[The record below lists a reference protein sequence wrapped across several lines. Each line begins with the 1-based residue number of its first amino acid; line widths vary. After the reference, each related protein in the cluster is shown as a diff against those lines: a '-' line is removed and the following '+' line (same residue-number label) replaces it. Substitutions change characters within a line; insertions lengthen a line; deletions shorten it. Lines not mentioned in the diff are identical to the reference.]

1 MLLASYP
8 TGAFDGDGGARY
20 DALGVLAVENGKFV
34 PNANLRSVSTSSAG
48 LRGPSRPSRSG
59 GHIHHRW
66 VPRDGLCSGMLKLLV
81 AEVMVRAAIS
91 GWSDASGNPRKSSS
105 QVTPRWREMDSN
117 L

>member
-48 LRGPSRPSRSG
+48 CGDPPVHLGAEATSTIGGFRGMG
-59 GHIHHRW
+59 F
-66 VPRDGLCSGMLKLLV
+66 
-81 AEVMVRAAIS
+81 VR
-91 GWSDASGNPRKSSS
+91 GC
-105 QVTPRWREMDSN
+105 
-117 L
+117 